1 MKLVSVQS
9 VALTADPT
17 AMDAI
22 VIIRDDFGD
31 ETIRSYALRFDDPYG
46 LAPAI
51 REAIGW
57 TDRENPPGMGA

>member
-22 VIIRDDFGD
+22 VVIRDDFGD
-31 ETIRSYALRFDDPYG
+31 ETIRSYALRFDDR
-46 LAPAI
+46 LAGH
-51 REAIGW
+51 RSN
-57 TDRENPPGMGA
+57 R